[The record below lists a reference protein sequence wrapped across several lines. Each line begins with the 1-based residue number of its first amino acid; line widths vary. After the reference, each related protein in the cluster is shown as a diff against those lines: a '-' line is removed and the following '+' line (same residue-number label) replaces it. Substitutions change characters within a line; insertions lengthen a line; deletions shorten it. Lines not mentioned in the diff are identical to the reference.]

1 MPLRTTLA
9 ALCVLA
15 GALTASAEDAAPR
28 TVLERLIAH
37 CREDAALSAEAREA
51 ALQKLSAGL
60 SDEPQAA
67 TSMAAALALLS
78 PEYAAGL
85 QALSDEEFATAR
97 AKFQPLVESPNPFLA
112 ADARFLVARAFIAE
126 ERHEDALAHLVDL
139 LDQHGD
145 DTVRQA
151 DGWFLRGQAAAAV
164 LNRPQA
170 RRALKRFLRNYPT
183 ASPRDRDRAETL
195 LADLDEAEFDLL
207 TDIHAKMDYS
217 RRKLHLTDTGRQTQD
232 VQEDV
237 VALLT
242 ELIEELEKKCG
253 DCKGCKSCNGSKPG
267 SGQGGASPGNSS
279 GGSQSTRITERTGP
293 RSPWVDLSQRVDDPQ
308 TFSGAKEQLPLQ
320 YRTLI
325 EQYYRSFQQSA
336 EDAAK

>member
-112 ADARFLVARAFIAE
+112 ADARFLVARAPIWSICSIST
-126 ERHEDALAHLVDL
+126 
-139 LDQHGD
+139 G
-145 DTVRQA
+145 TTPS
-151 DGWFLRGQAAAAV
+151 G
-164 LNRPQA
+164 RP
-170 RRALKRFLRNYPT
+170 T
-183 ASPRDRDRAETL
+183 
-195 LADLDEAEFDLL
+195 
-207 TDIHAKMDYS
+207 
-217 RRKLHLTDTGRQTQD
+217 
-232 VQEDV
+232 
-237 VALLT
+237 
-242 ELIEELEKKCG
+242 
-253 DCKGCKSCNGSKPG
+253 
-267 SGQGGASPGNSS
+267 
-279 GGSQSTRITERTGP
+279 GGSSAVRLRQRCSTAHRR
-293 RSPWVDLSQRVDDPQ
+293 
-308 TFSGAKEQLPLQ
+308 
-320 YRTLI
+320 
-325 EQYYRSFQQSA
+325 
-336 EDAAK
+336 DAP